1 MAIRIALRHKTHY
14 RYDRPVTLSAHLV
27 RLRPAPHSRTPIEA
41 YSINI
46 TPQGAFLNWQQDPFG
61 NYLAR
66 LVFPEPSMEFGVDVE
81 LIANLTTINPFDFFL
96 EQAAEHYPFEYDAD
110 LKRELY
116 SYLQTCPTGSLFH
129 ELRERIKRD
138 FLATSRRTV
147 DVLVDINQL
156 LQRSLRYDIRM
167 EPGVFEPE
175 EMLQRGH
182 GSCRDFAWL
191 LANLLR
197 SLGLAARFVSGY
209 SIQLRADQKP
219 LEGPAGVTEDCS
231 DLHAWAE
238 VYLPGAGWVG
248 MDATSGLMCGEGH
261 IPLACTPEP
270 TQAAPVTGG
279 YAYSKTHETDDI
291 HEDFK
296 FAMQV
301 ERIEDRPRP
310 TKSYTDR
317 QWAAILEC
325 GQRVERILVDNDV
338 RLTMGGEPTFV
349 SVDDQ
354 EGEQWNTKALGA
366 AKESLADELLRRL
379 KLQFANGGFLHHGQG
394 KWYPGEPLPRWAY
407 SCYFRLD
414 GERIWQDDAWIS
426 DGRDTGADPDSAG
439 RFINALTARL
449 ALEVATALPAFEDT
463 FYYLWRE
470 RRLPTNVDPFDSKLE
485 DELERKRLLQVFT
498 QGLKHIVGYALPL
511 RAVVMSDGSW
521 NWETGRW
528 FLRDERLYLLPGDS
542 AMGYRLPLDSLPW
555 IDAASIE
562 PRSELDP
569 FAARTQLPAFRI
581 LMQANPFAAKPTL
594 APDSAARVLQSVK
607 LNEGVSTERETSI
620 RTSTG
625 PRQVLA
631 RDVVRSALC
640 VEPRHGVLHVFMPP
654 IDRLEPYLH
663 LVAQI
668 EQTAAQLGI
677 PVRIEGYGPPSDPR
691 IQRIQVTPD
700 PGVLEVNIH
709 PAHSWDQLVTTTTV
723 LYEQARLTRLGT
735 DKFLVDGRH
744 TGTGGGN
751 HIVLGGATSAD
762 SPFLRRPDLLRSF
775 VAFFNNHPAL
785 SYLFSGLFV
794 GPTSQAPRIDEARQD
809 SLYELEIAFRALD
822 SYQGTCPP
830 WLVDR
835 LFRNLLI
842 DVTGNT
848 HRTEFCI
855 DKLYSPD
862 SIQGRQGLLEMR
874 AFEMPPDARMSL
886 AQQLL
891 VRALLANFWQRPY
904 RRALQR
910 WSTAIHDRSSLPHFV
925 WQDIEDVVAEL
936 GEGGFD
942 IDVEWFRPHWEFR
955 FPRFGAI
962 DTRGIELEL
971 RQAIEPWHVLG
982 EEGAVGGTAR
992 YVDSSAERIQILAN
1006 GLVDSRHTVL
1016 VNGVRVPLHP
1026 TGRVGEYV
1034 AGVRYKAWKPPSSL
1048 HPTLDVDAPLVFD
1061 IFDCWSN
1068 HAVGGCTYYVSHPG
1082 GLAYDTYP
1090 KNGLE
1095 AESRRM
1101 SRFQPFGHS
1110 PGIQAPAPASRSLE
1124 LPYTLDLRLGVR

>member
-1 MAIRIALRHKTHY
+1 MAIRVALRHKTHY
-14 RYDRPVTLSAHLV
+14 RYDRPVNLSPHLV
-27 RLRPAPHSRTPIEA
+27 RLRPAPHCRTPIEA

-46 TPQGAFLNWQQDPFG
+46 TPPGAFLNWQQDPFG

-66 LVFPEPSMEFGVDVE
+66 LVFPEPSTEFGVDVE
-81 LIANLTTINPFDFFL
+81 LVANLTTINPFDFFL
-96 EQAAEHYPFEYDAD
+96 EEEGEHYPFEYDAA
-110 LKRELY
+110 LKRDLY
-116 SYLQTCPTGSLFH
+116 SYLQACSTGPLFH

-138 FLATSRRTV
+138 YLITSRRTV

-156 LQRSLRYDIRM
+156 LQSSLRYDIRM
-167 EPGVFEPE
+167 EPGVFAPE
-175 EMLQRGH
+175 ELLERGH

-209 SIQLRADQKP
+209 SIQLSADQKP
-219 LEGPAGVTEDCS
+219 LDGPAGVSEDCT

-270 TQAAPVTGG
+270 TQAAPVTGS
-279 YAYSKTHETDDI
+279 YNFSKIQEDDEI
-291 HEDFK
+291 HEDFAFIMK
-296 FAMQV
+296 V
-301 ERIEDRPRP
+301 DRIEDRPRP
-310 TKSYTDR
+310 TKSYTDK
-317 QWAAILEC
+317 QWLAIQEC
-325 GQRVERILVDNDV
+325 GQKVERILVGNNV

-354 EGEQWNTKALGA
+354 EGDEWNTKALGT
-366 AKESLADELLRRL
+366 AKERLADELLRRL
-379 KLQFANGGFLHHGQG
+379 KLQFTNGGFLHHGQG

-414 GERIWQDDAWIS
+414 GERIWQNDASIS
-426 DGRDTGADPDSAG
+426 DGRDIGADPELAS
-439 RFINALTARL
+439 RFIDALTTRL
-449 ALEVATALPAFEDT
+449 ALTSANPLPAFEDT
-463 FYYLWRE
+463 LYYLWRE

-485 DELERKRLLQVFT
+485 DELERKRLRQVFT

-511 RAVVMSDGSW
+511 RSVHYSDGSW
-521 NWETGRW
+521 HWETGRW

-555 IDAASIE
+555 RDAASID
-562 PRSELDP
+562 PLSELDP
-569 FAARTQLPAFRI
+569 FAVRPALPAFRL
-581 LMQANPFAAKPTL
+581 LMQPNPFSAEPAATPHFPGKGPASTKV
-594 APDSAARVLQSVK
+594 R
-607 LNEGVSTERETSI
+607 EG
-620 RTSTG
+620 TSTSDEQSAHARAEG
-625 PRQVLA
+625 QQGLA

-640 VEPRHGVLHVFMPP
+640 VEPRRGVLHIFMPP
-654 IDRLEPYLH
+654 IERLEPYLH

-668 EQTAAQLGI
+668 EQTAAQLNV

-709 PAHSWDQLVTTTTV
+709 PAHSWDQLVTTTTT

-751 HIVLGGATSAD
+751 HIVLGGATPAD
-762 SPFLRRPDLLRSF
+762 SPFIRRPDLLRSF

-822 SYQGTCPP
+822 AHPGTCPP

-842 DVTGNT
+842 DLTGNT

-904 RRALQR
+904 RRNLQR

-936 GEGGFD
+936 SEGGFD

-955 FPRFGAI
+955 FPRFGSI
-962 DTRGIELEL
+962 NTRGIELEI
-971 RQAIEPWHVLG
+971 RQAIEAWHVLG
-982 EEGAVGGTAR
+982 EEGSPGGTAR
-992 YVDSSAERIQILAN
+992 YVDSSGRT
-1006 GLVDSRHTVL
+1006 DS
-1016 VNGVRVPLHP
+1016 NPC
-1026 TGRVGEYV
+1026 
-1034 AGVRYKAWKPPSSL
+1034 KW
-1048 HPTLDVDAPLVFD
+1048 
-1061 IFDCWSN
+1061 
-1068 HAVGGCTYYVSHPG
+1068 PG
-1082 GLAYDTYP
+1082 
-1090 KNGLE
+1090 
-1095 AESRRM
+1095 
-1101 SRFQPFGHS
+1101 
-1110 PGIQAPAPASRSLE
+1110 
-1124 LPYTLDLRLGVR
+1124 